1 LRVCS
6 NSAAPTN
13 GPRGLSMARYS
24 TIMSANVRFTPKSRH
39 SRLGLEC
46 FDSFVTQVLVAN
58 ANYGRLESGEFSFKK
73 ACGTTVPRLDGA
85 FCGVNVTIDDLKVWQ
100 APKIE

>member
-1 LRVCS
+1 M
-6 NSAAPTN
+6 N
-13 GPRGLSMARYS
+13 
-24 TIMSANVRFTPKSRH
+24 
-39 SRLGLEC
+39 
-46 FDSFVTQVLVAN
+46 SFVTQVLVAN
-58 ANYGRLESGEFSFKK
+58 ATTAGLSSGEFSFKK

>member
-1 LRVCS
+1 
-6 NSAAPTN
+6 
-13 GPRGLSMARYS
+13 
-24 TIMSANVRFTPKSRH
+24 
-39 SRLGLEC
+39 
-46 FDSFVTQVLVAN
+46 VAN